1 MRLILTWSL
10 CSAACA
16 NLTTSTTSVTTSEP
30 WWTWV
35 SSTSSDCLPSLL
47 VLGASIAVLLV
58 VNAHLDRQRA
68 ARSYRP
74 STVVMREVEIYM
86 KEFEDGGGEDIDE
99 NGTDMFDQVR

>member
-1 MRLILTWSL
+1 
-10 CSAACA
+10 
-16 NLTTSTTSVTTSEP
+16 
-30 WWTWV
+30 
-35 SSTSSDCLPSLL
+35 
-47 VLGASIAVLLV
+47 